1 MERRKKRLS
10 KSFRARIS
18 TDPMSVADLYSQPD
32 DDDICEPLVRALEDS
47 HKIVRSAAIDSLISL
62 NDMYASTSILWM
74 LLHGNVHARKASAE
88 VLGTIGGND
97 ITVINYLIK
106 AMQDPDRFVRI
117 TTIEALVLNSMTSDE
132 CQKNAIELL
141 LYFKKDEKKYVRIA
155 ASKALRM
162 IETMLGVWIEP
173 VTEDPQDTIKLP

>member
-74 LLHGNVHARKASAE
+74 LLHGNVHARRASAE
-88 VLGTIGGND
+88 ILGAIGGND
-97 ITVINYLIK
+97 ITVSNYLIQ
-106 AMQDPDRFVRI
+106 AMQDPDKIVRDKA
-117 TTIEALVLNSMTSDE
+117 IESLVINSLTSDE

-141 LYFKKDEKKYVRIA
+141 LYFRNDEKKYIRIA
-155 ASKALRM
+155 AAKALLM
-162 IETMLGVWIEP
+162 IETILGVWIEP
-173 VTEDPQDTIKLP
+173 VTEDTQDTIKLP